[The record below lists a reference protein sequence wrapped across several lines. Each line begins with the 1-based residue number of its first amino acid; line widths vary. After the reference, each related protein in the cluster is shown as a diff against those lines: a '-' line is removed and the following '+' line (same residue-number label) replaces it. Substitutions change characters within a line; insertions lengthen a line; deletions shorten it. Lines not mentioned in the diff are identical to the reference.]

1 MPFIDLQIDDPAP
14 KRGDL
19 VQSNVQHRG
28 NGRERTWIVLR
39 GRRLRRRTDD
49 KVRYAVFM
57 ARWWEIE
64 PELRMR
70 LFRSAERNGGQR
82 VIEFHRYPAK
92 RRKSFEDHMV
102 RELKVPK

>member
-1 MPFIDLQIDDPAP
+1 MPIVDFRLGEPSP

-19 VQSNVQHRG
+19 VQSNVERRG

-39 GRRLRRRTDD
+39 ARRIHRRAND
-49 KVRYAVFM
+49 KDRYDVFM
-57 ARWWEIE
+57 VRWWEVE

-92 RRKSFEDHMV
+92 RRKTFEDYMV
-102 RELKVPK
+102 RELSI